1 MLVQTGFQG
10 CWLFELTVLSLISHA
25 LRITS
30 MDAFQVTHQVGL
42 LALLVCACRLC
53 RAVGPAR
60 LRLPPASCSLPP
72 WCLPHAP
79 PLDPPEHAQG
89 GGKKGQRRFGCPA
102 SASPGSP
109 CSSNLCGSSFTEVG
123 GGNSDRDGSCGR
135 WTYAKAFS
143 PPSPPYCNMVDGGNR
158 RSKLPLLPLV
168 PPVVRKA

>member
-1 MLVQTGFQG
+1 MNSRCLHLCQISP
-10 CWLFELTVLSLISHA
+10 SLISHA

-79 PLDPPEHAQG
+79 PLDPPEHTQG
-89 GGKKGQRRFGCPA
+89 GGKKGQRRFG
-102 SASPGSP
+102 
-109 CSSNLCGSSFTEVG
+109 
-123 GGNSDRDGSCGR
+123 

-143 PPSPPYCNMVDGGNR
+143 PPSLPYCNMVDGGNR

-168 PPVVRKA
+168 PLLVKKAWAVGIRGYQRRIRYASRN